1 MAHVPFLEPCV
12 FHTYSSPLH
21 KPIYRFYRLIAA
33 GRRRSL
39 GTHGHGPRSRQQ
51 HGRNSP
57 TEQIHLY
64 LQVLPYPPWASQ
76 SGECHG
82 SLSSFSSQSER
93 EAKPIFVLKVVSY
106 SSTVGKTQNCC
117 QLLLLR
123 RPKWSEIEQTKLET
137 YPVAVVALKVFRICK
152 EKMICTRIWA
162 ARWPCEIERW
172 LWVPSVPQ
180 GVTIPLDKLQLG
192 PARSR

>member
-1 MAHVPFLEPCV
+1 MLLEGDVASELMVMAHVV
-12 FHTYSSPLH
+12 DSSMAGILPQNRSIC
-21 KPIYRFYRLIAA
+21 IYKFYRIPRELC
-33 GRRRSL
+33 SL
-39 GTHGHGPRSRQQ
+39 ASVMEALVRSRHSLKEKPNQYLSWKWS
-51 HGRNSP
+51 HSLANS
-57 TEQIHLY
+57 EKQ
-64 LQVLPYPPWASQ
+64 
-76 SGECHG
+76 
-82 SLSSFSSQSER
+82 
-93 EAKPIFVLKVVSY
+93 
-106 SSTVGKTQNCC
+106 TQNCF

-123 RPKWSEIEQTKLET
+123 RPKQSEIEQTKLET

>member
-1 MAHVPFLEPCV
+1 MVMAHVV
-12 FHTYSSPLH
+12 DSSMAGILPQNRSIC
-21 KPIYRFYRLIAA
+21 IYKFYRIPREL
-33 GRRRSL
+33 RSL
-39 GTHGHGPRSRQQ
+39 ASVMEALVRSR
-51 HGRNSP
+51 HSP
-57 TEQIHLY
+57 K
-64 LQVLPYPPWASQ
+64 
-76 SGECHG
+76 
-82 SLSSFSSQSER
+82 R

-180 GVTIPLDKLQLG
+180 GVAVPLDKLQLG